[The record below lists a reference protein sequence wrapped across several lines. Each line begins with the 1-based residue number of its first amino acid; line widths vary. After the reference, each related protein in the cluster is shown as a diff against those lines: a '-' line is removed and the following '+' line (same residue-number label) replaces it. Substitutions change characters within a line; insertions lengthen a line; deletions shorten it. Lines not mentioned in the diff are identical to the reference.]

1 MRFKAIKCDIC
12 GKFINKDMGHYK
24 FKQRNYHFICDVI
37 GVAEKKQVWTKLDM
51 CGDCYQDL
59 ESFVAGNNQ
68 LRKDGQQPILIVDD
82 KE

>member
-1 MRFKAIKCDIC
+1 MRYKAIKCDIC
-12 GKFINKDMGHYK
+12 GKFINENMEHYK

-37 GVAEKKQVWTKLDM
+37 GVVKKKQVWTKLDM
-51 CGDCYQDL
+51 CEDCYQDL

-68 LRKDGQQPILIVDD
+68 LRKDGQQPVLIIED